1 MLGNHCW
8 GRGEQEDQL
17 GGDDKVPARRAG
29 GWMGVTV
36 DMCKA
41 LDFRTFFFFLRMEAM
56 RFADGMGSCVKWRD
70 ESRLTQ
76 ASLASDG
83 DNCGWSRFGRRS
95 GVGISPANF
104 KTSVEHPGG
113 DVEWAALS
121 SQERSGWIQPWEPW
135 VQMVF
140 KALSDEIIRRRSMDG
155 ED

>member
-1 MLGNHCW
+1 MLGNHCGGGGA
-8 GRGEQEDQL
+8 GRPAGRWWQSPGEKGWWLD
-17 GGDDKVPARRAG
+17 GGNSGHVQSAR
-29 GWMGVTV
+29 
-36 DMCKA
+36 
-41 LDFRTFFFFLRMEAM
+41 LQDFFFFFLRMEAM